1 MLNLDMLTTMETFTP
16 YLVLF
21 RFCLLSVLPQS
32 PVFSSLATESVD
44 WSEDVSNSPSPSL
57 EFALW
62 RALDTGAGEEE
73 RGGRGKFASLIVE
86 DIHSIPMLRI
96 DYLRGG

>member
-1 MLNLDMLTTMETFTP
+1 
-16 YLVLF
+16 
-21 RFCLLSVLPQS
+21 
-32 PVFSSLATESVD
+32 
-44 WSEDVSNSPSPSL
+44 VSNSPSPSL

-62 RALDTGAGEEE
+62 RASDTGAGEEE